1 MNAAT
6 NETRLNIVLCP
17 PAPSPQPLA
26 LTDIARG
33 RLLPPQY
40 FVSCSWISRPS
51 GSVKYSS
58 GVPSFAPPRFS
69 IRMLM

>member
-1 MNAAT
+1 MITWQIRGNIAQDAAASAI
-6 NETRLNIVLCP
+6 L
-17 PAPSPQPLA
+17 
-26 LTDIARG
+26 DILKLDQQA
-33 RLLPPQY
+33 
-40 FVSCSWISRPS
+40 V